1 MLNRAVSHKTLDN
14 KRMAE
19 AQQRQIKESKDAI
32 DYCEMNARNLENII
46 DAKTE
51 LEKDKVS
58 LQNFDRDFYNQLTER
73 IA

>member
-1 MLNRAVSHKTLDN
+1 
-14 KRMAE
+14 MAE

-32 DYCEMNARNLENII
+32 DYCEMKARNLENII